1 MCDDSRMTLSRRT
14 LCIAY
19 AAIALAALVATW
31 GNNIAYL
38 DQGFIGA
45 NAAFWRDTLANPA
58 SRSITADIFW
68 FGLAVFIWMIL
79 EAKRLGMRFVWLYL
93 IVGFVVAISVTVPLF
108 LINRERALAA
118 RESSTAAGTLHPL
131 DVAGLFLL
139 AAGFLAYSVVA
150 LR

>member
-1 MCDDSRMTLSRRT
+1 MTLSRRA

-19 AAIALAALVATW
+19 ALIAIVALVATW

-45 NAAFWRDTLANPA
+45 NVAFWRDTLANPA
-58 SRSITADIFW
+58 SRSITADLFW

-79 EAKRLGMRFVWLYL
+79 EAKRLGMRGVWIYL
-93 IVGFVVAISVTVPLF
+93 VLGFLVAVSVTVPVF
-108 LINRERALAA
+108 LLNRERTLAA
-118 RESSTAAGTLHPL
+118 RESSQVAGTLHPG
-131 DVAGLFLL
+131 DIGGLLLL
-139 AAGFLAYSVVA
+139 AAGFLAYSVIA